1 MATLIN
7 ERSRLPITIKFADG
21 NWVPTAPNVARYRID
36 CQTTNTVIQG
46 WTDLTPAATANVVVT
61 PGQNAI
67 IDDTNRYEKKVMAVE
82 ANYDLDSQ
90 YTDSF
95 VWTVK
100 NLQGFT

>member
-1 MATLIN
+1 MPTIN

-21 NWVPTAPNVARYRID
+21 SWVPTAPNVARYRID
-36 CQTTNTVIQG
+36 CVTTGQVIQD
-46 WTDLTPAATANVVVT
+46 WLDLTPASSVSIVVT
-61 PGQNAI
+61 PTQNAI
-67 IDDTNRYEKKVMAVE
+67 ISDSNSYEKKVMAVE
-82 ANYDLDSQ
+82 ANYNLANQ